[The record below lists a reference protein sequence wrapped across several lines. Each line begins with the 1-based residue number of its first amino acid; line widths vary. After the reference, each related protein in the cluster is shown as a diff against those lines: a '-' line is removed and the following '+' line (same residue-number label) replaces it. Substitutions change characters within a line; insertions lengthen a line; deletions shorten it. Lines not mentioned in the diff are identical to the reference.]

1 MKKQLKKEEWLDR
14 LLTLSSG
21 NRGRTASIIANGNFL
36 VHNMA
41 FRDIE
46 YDPPGKGDSLI
57 IAMGKDDEDFRH
69 IVAHPEDIFTYQKP
83 DGELSALEIFDK
95 KGNACTITF
104 E

>member
-1 MKKQLKKEEWLDR
+1 M
-14 LLTLSSG
+14 
-21 NRGRTASIIANGNFL
+21 
-36 VHNMA
+36 
-41 FRDIE
+41 
-46 YDPPGKGDSLI
+46 I